1 MKTRR
6 RGEAYGLDWIAARR
20 ELYEGPTGGG
30 DEERNERNTDHKR
43 EEI

>member
-20 ELYEGPTGGG
+20 ELYEGPTGG
-30 DEERNERNTDHKR
+30 DEERNTDHKR